1 MITFLHPVI
10 ISRSSYRWI
19 FHMLVITAAAPSN
32 LSRRGSVARAPVCS
46 AGATLGPVARSLV
59 SANRW
64 LTGIKMCRFPWYL
77 TLVSTN
83 HASSNPDLVTSISR
97 EVARERQVKGKAR
110 ARARALTTPLTALPL
125 ASTISRGSHRWSW
138 KGDLARRVLFSEL
151 TSELTV
157 SRDLKIR
164 RRRRQRGRQKSNRFN
179 NQNNNFP
186 RTSRFFVHFFAVAER
201 LRRENA

>member
-32 LSRRGSVARAPVCS
+32 LSTRGSVARAPVYS
-46 AGATLGPVARSLV
+46 AGAT
-59 SANRW
+59 
-64 LTGIKMCRFPWYL
+64 
-77 TLVSTN
+77 
-83 HASSNPDLVTSISR
+83 LVTSISR
-97 EVARERQVKGKAR
+97 EVARERQVKGKARAR

-125 ASTISRGSHRWSW
+125 ASTISRGSHRLSW
-138 KGDLARRVLFSEL
+138 NRDLARRVLFSKL
-151 TSELTV
+151 TYELTV

-164 RRRRQRGRQKSNRFN
+164 RRRRQRQRQKSNRFN

-186 RTSRFFVHFFAVAER
+186 PASRFFVHFFAVAAR
-201 LRRENA
+201 LRRENP

>member
-10 ISRSSYRWI
+10 TSRSSYSWI
-19 FHMLVITAAAPSN
+19 FHMLVITAEAPSN
-32 LSRRGSVARAPVCS
+32 LSTRGSVARAPVCS

-64 LTGIKMCRFPWYL
+64 LTGIKMYRFPWYL

-83 HASSNPDLVTSISR
+83 HASSNPGLVTSISR

-179 NQNNNFP
+179 NQNNNFA
-186 RTSRFFVHFFAVAER
+186 RASLFFVHFFAVAAR

>member
-1 MITFLHPVI
+1 
-10 ISRSSYRWI
+10 
-19 FHMLVITAAAPSN
+19 MLVITAEAPSN
-32 LSRRGSVARAPVCS
+32 LSTRGSVARAPVCS

-64 LTGIKMCRFPWYL
+64 LTGIKMYRFPWYL

-83 HASSNPDLVTSISR
+83 HASSNPGLVTSISR

-125 ASTISRGSHRWSW
+125 ASTISRGSHRLSCN
-138 KGDLARRVLFSEL
+138 GDLARRVLFSKL
-151 TSELTV
+151 TYELTV
-157 SRDLKIR
+157 SKDLKIR
-164 RRRRQRGRQKSNRFN
+164 RRRRQRQRQKSNRFN

-186 RTSRFFVHFFAVAER
+186 RASRFFVHFFAVPAR
-201 LRRENA
+201 LRREST

>member
-1 MITFLHPVI
+1 MTFLHPVI

-19 FHMLVITAAAPSN
+19 FHMLVITAEAPSD
-32 LSRRGSVARAPVCS
+32 LSTRGSAARAPVCS
-46 AGATLGPVARSLV
+46 AGAT
-59 SANRW
+59 
-64 LTGIKMCRFPWYL
+64 
-77 TLVSTN
+77 
-83 HASSNPDLVTSISR
+83 LVTSISR

-125 ASTISRGSHRWSW
+125 ASTISRGSHRLSW
-138 KGDLARRVLFSEL
+138 NGDLARRVLFSKL

-164 RRRRQRGRQKSNRFN
+164 RRWRQRGRQKSNRFN

-186 RTSRFFVHFFAVAER
+186 RASRFFVHFFAVAAR